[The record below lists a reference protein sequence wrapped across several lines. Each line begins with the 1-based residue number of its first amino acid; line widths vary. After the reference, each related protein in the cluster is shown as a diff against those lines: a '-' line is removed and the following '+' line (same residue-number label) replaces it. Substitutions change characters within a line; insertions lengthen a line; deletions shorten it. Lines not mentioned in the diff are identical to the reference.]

1 MTTRK
6 ELQRFRDMNVMDPAR
21 PDWLDDYTTQE
32 LDDLE
37 HDADDAAIDDAD
49 YDAAESLREACK

>member
-6 ELQRFRDMNVMDPAR
+6 ELQRFREMNVMDPAR
-21 PDWLDDYTTQE
+21 PDWLDDYTEEE
-32 LDDLE
+32 LDE
-37 HDADDAAIDDAD
+37 VDAYFDDAAIDDAD

>member
-6 ELQRFRDMNVMDPAR
+6 ELQRFREMNVMDPER

>member
-1 MTTRK
+1 MNRK
-6 ELQRFRDMNVMDPAR
+6 ELQRFREMNVMDPER

-37 HDADDAAIDDAD
+37 SDADDAAIDAAD

>member
-6 ELQRFRDMNVMDPAR
+6 ELQRFREMNVMDPER

-37 HDADDAAIDDAD
+37 SDADDAAIDDAD

>member
-1 MTTRK
+1 MNRK
-6 ELQRFRDMNVMDPAR
+6 ELQRFREMNVMDPER

-37 HDADDAAIDDAD
+37 SDADDAAIDDAD

>member
-6 ELQRFRDMNVMDPAR
+6 ELQRFREMNVMDPER

-37 HDADDAAIDDAD
+37 YDADDAAIDDEWRD
-49 YDAAESLREACK
+49 E

>member
-1 MTTRK
+1 MNRK
-6 ELQRFRDMNVMDPAR
+6 ELQRFREMNVMDPER

-37 HDADDAAIDDAD
+37 SDADDAAIDDAD
-49 YDAAESLREACK
+49 YDAAESLREVCK

>member
-6 ELQRFRDMNVMDPAR
+6 ELQRFRIMNVMDPER

-37 HDADDAAIDDAD
+37 SDADDAAIDDA
-49 YDAAESLREACK
+49 AAESLREACK

>member
-1 MTTRK
+1 MNRK
-6 ELQRFRDMNVMDPAR
+6 ELQRLREMNVMDPER

-37 HDADDAAIDDAD
+37 SDADDAAIDDAD